1 MVAEDA
7 IRRRF
12 RLIERHL
19 DERMRRLVAAA
30 EAEAVGFGGVSVVA
44 RATGVSRR
52 AIRAGTRELKER
64 ISPAPGPARIRHAG
78 GGRKRTIE
86 RDATL
91 VVDLEKL
98 IESTTRGHP
107 MAPLRWTC
115 MRIPAIVIAQSEG
128 S

>member
-52 AIRAGTRELKER
+52 AIRVGAHELTARGASSLGPTRVR
-64 ISPAPGPARIRHAG
+64 RAG

-86 RDATL
+86 QDPTL
-91 VVDLEKL
+91 VSDLEKL
-98 IESTTRGHP
+98 IEPTTRGHP
-107 MAPLRWTC
+107 MTPLRWTC
-115 MRIPAIVIAQSEG
+115 KSLRRLAAELT
-128 S
+128 